1 MNGNCDFHLIKLRRI
16 SDDIC
21 LVINVIEDI
30 DGSKLK
36 SDLVRHLRLEKTHDL
51 EAIRFLASVIFPDC
65 SLLTS

>member
-1 MNGNCDFHLIKLRRI
+1 MNTMNENCEFHLIKLRRI

-36 SDLVRHLRLEKTHDL
+36 SDLVRHLRLEYIST
-51 EAIRFLASVIFPDC
+51 I
-65 SLLTS
+65 T